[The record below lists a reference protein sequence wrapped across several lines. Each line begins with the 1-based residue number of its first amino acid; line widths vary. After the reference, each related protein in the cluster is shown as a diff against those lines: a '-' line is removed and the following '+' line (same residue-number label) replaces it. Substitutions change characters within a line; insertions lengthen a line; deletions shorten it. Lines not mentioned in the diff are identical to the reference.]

1 MKARSRAKRKRSLQ
15 ARSNSFWRNANPRT
29 GRTGTPPAE
38 LRVET
43 GWKEDQRVVDR
54 LDFDKGTGFFPASK
68 GVNSQSAAREQ
79 LRQPVK
85 VVDSADHPANDKLLI
100 FYRGIAMLGEESAI
114 TMGDHFHFKSA
125 GLEGFRVKA
134 LEHLR
139 QNLLWPFPHGQYP
152 LAQSCRTGSAQNPT
166 AAAPFPGRANWKY
179 SRMEGL

>member
-1 MKARSRAKRKRSLQ
+1 
-15 ARSNSFWRNANPRT
+15 
-29 GRTGTPPAE
+29 
-38 LRVET
+38 
-43 GWKEDQRVVDR
+43 
-54 LDFDKGTGFFPASK
+54 
-68 GVNSQSAAREQ
+68 
-79 LRQPVK
+79 
-85 VVDSADHPANDKLLI
+85 
-100 FYRGIAMLGEESAI
+100 MLGEESAI

-152 LAQSCRTGSAQNPT
+152 LAQSCRAGSAQNPT